1 MISWLVSFLTQVTLV
16 NGERILIWKLVLI
29 KLSLL
34 MRLNQ
39 HLSKVWCNS
48 TLYFPI
54 ADPATMHSALR
65 SFTSGLISISLEHS
79 QCSWDLVLSLDTFS
93 LV

>member
-1 MISWLVSFLTQVTLV
+1 M
-16 NGERILIWKLVLI
+16 LI
-29 KLSLL
+29 KSSLL
-34 MRLNQ
+34 KSQ
-39 HLSKVWCNS
+39 IPES
-48 TLYFPI
+48 TSFPRFGVIQLVRFPI
-54 ADPATMHSALR
+54 ADPATIHSALR